1 MHCCGTTVVESTL
14 FTGTRSSVVELAAY
28 LRILVIGAIGGTM
41 SLCIGFSFRDFN
53 KWALTQL
60 EIVYER
66 ILIKYRLSNKIER
79 KKDRTTNAADSR
91 ISSRPQSNQSTI
103 EHRLSKNEVGIKKLS
118 QKFVRLEIT
127 LANILEEMQS
137 INKRPGTS

>member
-66 ILIKYRLSNKIER
+66 TLIKYRLSNKNER

-91 ISSRPQSNQSTI
+91 VSRPQSNQSTI

-118 QKFVRLEIT
+118 QRFVRLEIT
-127 LANILEEMQS
+127 LANILEEMHS
-137 INKRPGTS
+137 MNKKQGTS

>member
-1 MHCCGTTVVESTL
+1 MYCCGTTVVESTL

-66 ILIKYRLSNKIER
+66 TLIKYRLSNKIER

-91 ISSRPQSNQSTI
+91 ISRPQSNQRTI

-118 QKFVRLEIT
+118 QKFVRLETT
-127 LANILEEMQS
+127 LANILEEMHS
-137 INKRPGTS
+137 INKRQGTS

>member
-1 MHCCGTTVVESTL
+1 MYCCGTTVVESTL

-91 ISSRPQSNQSTI
+91 ISRPQSNQSTI

-127 LANILEEMQS
+127 LANILEEMHS
-137 INKRPGTS
+137 INKRQGTS

>member
-28 LRILVIGAIGGTM
+28 LRILVIGANGGTM

-66 ILIKYRLSNKIER
+66 TLIKYRLSNKIER
-79 KKDRTTNAADSR
+79 KKNRTTNAADSR
-91 ISSRPQSNQSTI
+91 ISRPQSNQSTI

-118 QKFVRLEIT
+118 QRFVRLEIT

>member
-28 LRILVIGAIGGTM
+28 LCILVIGAIGGTM

-66 ILIKYRLSNKIER
+66 TLIKYRLSNKIER
-79 KKDRTTNAADSR
+79 KKNRTTNAADSR
-91 ISSRPQSNQSTI
+91 ISRPQSNQSTI

-118 QKFVRLEIT
+118 QRFVRLEIT

>member
-1 MHCCGTTVVESTL
+1 MYCCGTTVVESTL

-66 ILIKYRLSNKIER
+66 TLIKYRLSNEIER

-91 ISSRPQSNQSTI
+91 ISRPQSNQSTI

-127 LANILEEMQS
+127 LANILEEMHS
-137 INKRPGTS
+137 INKRQGTS

>member
-1 MHCCGTTVVESTL
+1 MHCCGKTVVESTL

-66 ILIKYRLSNKIER
+66 TLIKYRLSNKNER
-79 KKDRTTNAADSR
+79 KKDRTTNAAADSR
-91 ISSRPQSNQSTI
+91 ISRPQSNQSTI